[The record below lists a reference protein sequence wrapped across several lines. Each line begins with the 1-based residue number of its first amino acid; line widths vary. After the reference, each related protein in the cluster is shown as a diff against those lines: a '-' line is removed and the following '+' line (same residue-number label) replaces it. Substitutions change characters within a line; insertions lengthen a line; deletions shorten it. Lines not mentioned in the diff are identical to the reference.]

1 MGFTPYRDN
10 DLDFDLDATWDPRFP
25 PPFREATRYALP
37 DLSPLY
43 FDGNAGF
50 PTPQLG
56 GLGDWIKK
64 AAGAIA
70 GAAPVVGA
78 AVGGIV
84 GGAAGA
90 QKGAEIG
97 GQVAQ
102 VANAIKQ
109 ATGSD
114 PPPEAVAAATDVLEA
129 GGTINDAHRAA
140 LEITKARI
148 ARAASMRTAFAGDN
162 SSIRAAL
169 VSMKTGQPVPV
180 RPAVSAYTGSDSG
193 YSTRL
198 YSAGGGVPASS
209 SSAANAAEVPIYKNP
224 WVIAGAVAALGAGI
238 VYMQHQRGR
247 R

>member
-1 MGFTPYRDN
+1 MGLTPYRPSG
-10 DLDFDLDATWDPRFP
+10 DADIDESWDPRNAP
-25 PPFREATRYALP
+25 NFRVARPIVWP
-37 DLSPLY
+37 DLVPAYLDDQGAFAS
-43 FDGNAGF
+43 D
-50 PTPQLG
+50 QLG

-64 AAGAIA
+64 AANAIA

-84 GGAAGA
+84 GGAQGA

-102 VANAIKQ
+102 VANAIKA

-114 PPPEAVAAATDVLEA
+114 PPPEAVAAATDVLES
-129 GGTINDAHRAA
+129 GGSITDAHRAA
-140 LEITKARI
+140 LEITRARI
-148 ARAASMRTAFAGDN
+148 ARAASMKTAFAGDN
-162 SSIRAAL
+162 SSLRAAL
-169 VSMKTGQPVPV
+169 VSMKTGQPVAP
-180 RPAVSAYTGSDSG
+180 RPAVSTYTGSDSA

-209 SSAANAAEVPIYKNP
+209 SSAIAAPEPFYKNP
-224 WVIAGAVAALGAGI
+224 MVLGGALAVLVGGYL
-238 VYMQHQRGR
+238 YMQRGR